1 MLKHF
6 FSLEFFK
13 ELKVLLIIEFIII
26 LLGWALL
33 NTPSV
38 HTVILEQD
46 IKPFNLLAFLT
57 TLFIW
62 VLSCVADTKK
72 YFNLATLIATGFMCY
87 LSFWYLLEVVFR
99 LK

>member
-13 ELKVLLIIEFIII
+13 ELKLLLILESI
-26 LLGWALL
+26 LALIGCGL
-33 NTPSV
+33 ITTPSAQAM
-38 HTVILEQD
+38 IQEQG
-46 IKPFNLLAFLT
+46 ITPFNLFAFLT

-62 VLSCVADTKK
+62 VLSCVVDPKK

-87 LSFWYLLEVVFR
+87 LSFWFMFEVLMR
-99 LK
+99 L